1 MKTKAGTD
9 AKSALNSIWIE
20 IAKSSVV
27 VLLII
32 ALGTWQFEFAY
43 KSVLS
48 HPQLN
53 LLIIFTFI
61 GGVIAA
67 FITAYRVFNE
77 YHVLQAMKE
86 TQHDFSEMEKLG
98 DDGGVTRLVRAAEPG
113 IIIKSP
119 RIFGEFY
126 RQIMGELLTTR
137 GLRVSLAQRNALL
150 DSVKEAIGRERSLSN
165 YLTGTLI
172 LMGLIGTF
180 IGLMEM
186 VASVGGIVGGLAK
199 AGTGS
204 DEAIKSVIRDL
215 EAPLVGMA
223 TGFSASLFGL
233 FGSLALGLIARFID
247 GALQAL
253 RHDFE
258 GWLIRIGSLEG
269 QGVSS
274 VPGVATNES
283 NVITLA
289 STLLGAF
296 RTTQGL
302 ITRSAEVMKK
312 LGDRQ
317 ETQTAALSMLVEQ
330 VESLSLRQANIFQQI
345 KKLDVIS
352 DSVERLRE
360 EEILRD
366 RATANRYAD
375 GVGRLSQTIEESRGV
390 IVGSV
395 EQVAEQHR
403 TTERLVRALEVQTT
417 RGFESF
423 GVELN
428 ALKQSGDERG
438 RVALE
443 SNAAL
448 ERLVRESTRP
458 LDVKTIGDQLSASVD
473 ERLGAG
479 FGAVAAS
486 FDESLSR
493 LLAGIERLGSTQAD
507 LADRLVAFDRGTD
520 PVSEM
525 RAFGE
530 HIEQGLSTGL
540 SEIARVLDGILIAQ
554 TTAAKPSTP
563 DSIDVP
569 TPVEAPDLS
578 AVSQAVN
585 EAILARFRRRN
596 GQSDA

>member
-1 MKTKAGTD
+1 
-9 AKSALNSIWIE
+9 
-20 IAKSSVV
+20 
-27 VLLII
+27 
-32 ALGTWQFEFAY
+32 
-43 KSVLS
+43 
-48 HPQLN
+48 
-53 LLIIFTFI
+53 
-61 GGVIAA
+61 
-67 FITAYRVFNE
+67 
-77 YHVLQAMKE
+77 
-86 TQHDFSEMEKLG
+86 
-98 DDGGVTRLVRAAEPG
+98 
-113 IIIKSP
+113 
-119 RIFGEFY
+119 
-126 RQIMGELLTTR
+126 
-137 GLRVSLAQRNALL
+137 
-150 DSVKEAIGRERSLSN
+150 
-165 YLTGTLI
+165 
-172 LMGLIGTF
+172 MGLIGTF

-554 TTAAKPSTP
+554 TTAAKPATP